1 MSFYADKRDH
11 HTTLLGLAVGA
22 AYGFTII
29 LTLEICIA
37 VYQWAAFSTFNFV
50 AAIAGVVGF
59 VVFSDP
65 RRYAVDNS
73 SMMVHYFGTIVRLW
87 IGTFFVVVLSLY
99 LTKSGEDFSRVVMT
113 MWLLATPFTLA
124 LTSFLCRRWA
134 LRLYSAK
141 GERRTAVFVGFSED
155 AQRLS
160 ESFQTSKM
168 LGITPLG
175 FFDNRQGTQRV
186 GSELPRLGSLMDA
199 IAWIEHNPVDVVF
212 VGLVHARYS
221 DIAPVVDALHDS
233 VSSVYFVPESKMFGL
248 GHMQYG
254 EIAGTPVLV
263 AYETPFIG
271 VTRLLKRFV
280 DVILSFIILLLLS
293 PVLFVIAMGVKLSS
307 PGPIVFRQ
315 MRYGV
320 GGQRIVVSK
329 FRSMRNDPLP
339 QENGEVKQATVG
351 DARVTP
357 FGRFL
362 RKTSLD
368 ELPQFFN
375 VLEGSMSI
383 VGPRPHAVQHNE
395 LYRKQV
401 KGYMLRH
408 KVKPGITGWA
418 QVNGL
423 RGETDTLDK
432 MQRRIEYDLYYIR
445 NWSLA
450 LDFKIILRTVL
461 VVLKD
466 RNAY

>member
-1 MSFYADKRDH
+1 
-11 HTTLLGLAVGA
+11 
-22 AYGFTII
+22 
-29 LTLEICIA
+29 
-37 VYQWAAFSTFNFV
+37 
-50 AAIAGVVGF
+50 
-59 VVFSDP
+59 
-65 RRYAVDNS
+65 
-73 SMMVHYFGTIVRLW
+73 
-87 IGTFFVVVLSLY
+87 
-99 LTKSGEDFSRVVMT
+99 
-113 MWLLATPFTLA
+113 
-124 LTSFLCRRWA
+124 
-134 LRLYSAK
+134 
-141 GERRTAVFVGFSED
+141 
-155 AQRLS
+155 
-160 ESFQTSKM
+160 
-168 LGITPLG
+168 
-175 FFDNRQGTQRV
+175 
-186 GSELPRLGSLMDA
+186 MDA
-199 IAWIEHNPVDVVF
+199 ITWIEHNPVDVVF

-233 VSSVYFVPESKMFGL
+233 VASVYFVPESKMFGL

-293 PVLFVIAMGVKLSS
+293 PVLFIIAMGVKLSS

-445 NWSLA
+445 HWSLA

>member
-1 MSFYADKRDH
+1 MSFYSDKRNH
-11 HTTLLGLAVGA
+11 HATLLGLVVGV
-22 AYGFTII
+22 AYAFTII
-29 LTLEICIA
+29 LTLEVCVA
-37 VYQWAAFSTFNFV
+37 FYQWANFFTFNFV
-50 AAIAGVVGF
+50 AAVAGVTGF
-59 VVFSDP
+59 IVFSDL
-65 RRYAVDNS
+65 RSHAVENT
-73 SMMVHYFGTIVRLW
+73 SMMVHHFTTIVRLW
-87 IGTFFVVVLSLY
+87 VGTFFVVVLALY
-99 LTKSGEDFSRVVMT
+99 LTKSTADFSRVVMT
-113 MWLLATPFTLA
+113 AWLIITPFTLTA
-124 LTSFLCRRWA
+124 TSLLCRWWA
-134 LRLYSAK
+134 LRLYTAK
-141 GERRTAVFVGFSED
+141 GQRRTAVFVGFSED

-160 ESFQTSKM
+160 ESFKTSKM
-168 LGITPLG
+168 LGISPLG

-186 GSELPRLGSLMDA
+186 GAELPRLGGLMDA
-199 IAWIEHNPVDVVF
+199 ISWIEKNPVDVVF
-212 VGLVHARYS
+212 VALVHARSS

-233 VSSVYFVPESKMFGL
+233 VASVYFVPDSKMFGL
-248 GHMQYG
+248 GHMQYA
-254 EIAGTPVLV
+254 EMAGTPVLV

-271 VTRLLKRFV
+271 VARLLKRFV
-280 DVILSFIILLLLS
+280 DVVLSLIILILLS
-293 PVLFVIAMGVKLSS
+293 PLLVFIALGVKLSS
-307 PGPIVFRQ
+307 PGPVMFRQ
-315 MRYGV
+315 FRYGV
-320 GGQRIVVSK
+320 GGQQIVVSK

-339 QENGEVKQATVG
+339 RGEEVRQATVG
-351 DARVTP
+351 DVRVTP

-418 QVNGL
+418 QINGL

-432 MQRRIEYDLYYIR
+432 MQRRVEYDLYYIR
-445 NWSLA
+445 NWSLT

>member
-1 MSFYADKRDH
+1 MIFSPDKNNH
-11 HTTLLGLAVGA
+11 HTTLLGLAVGF
-22 AYGFTII
+22 AYALVII

-37 VYQWAAFSTFNFV
+37 FYLRDNFATFNFV
-50 AAIAGVVGF
+50 AGVAGVTGF
-59 VVFSDP
+59 IVFSDI
-65 RRYAVDNS
+65 RRYAIENT
-73 SMMVHYFGTIVRLW
+73 SMMVHHFSTIVRLW

-99 LTKSGEDFSRVVMT
+99 LTKSTAEFSRVVVIA
-113 MWLLATPFTLA
+113 WLLVTPFTLSA
-124 LTSFLCRRWA
+124 TSLLCRWWA
-134 LRLYSAK
+134 LRLYAAK
-141 GERRTAVFVGFSED
+141 GQRRSAVFVGFSED

-160 ESFQTSKM
+160 ESFKTSKM

-175 FFDNRQGTQRV
+175 YFDNRLGTQRI
-186 GSELPRLGSLMDA
+186 GGELPRLGGLMEA
-199 IAWIEHNPVDVVF
+199 IAWIEKNPVDVVF
-212 VGLVHARYS
+212 VGLVHARSS

-233 VSSVYFVPESKMFGL
+233 VASVYFVPDSKLFGL
-248 GHMQYG
+248 GHMQYA
-254 EIAGTPVLV
+254 EMAGTPVLV

-271 VTRLLKRFV
+271 LARLLKRFV
-280 DVILSFIILLLLS
+280 DVLLS
-293 PVLFVIAMGVKLSS
+293 SLILFMLCPIMVAIAIGVKLSS
-307 PGPIVFRQ
+307 PGPVVFRQ
-315 MRYGV
+315 HRYGV
-320 GGQRIVVSK
+320 GGQQIVVAK

-339 QENGEVKQATVG
+339 QDGEVKQATVG

-368 ELPQFFN
+368 ELPQFIN
-375 VLEGSMSI
+375 VLQGSMSI

-445 NWSLA
+445 SWSLA

-461 VVLKD
+461 VVFKD

>member
-1 MSFYADKRDH
+1 MSFYSDKRHH
-11 HTTLLGLAVGA
+11 HTTSLGLAVGA
-22 AYGFTII
+22 AYAFTIV
-29 LTLEICIA
+29 LTLEICVA
-37 VYQWAAFSTFNFV
+37 LYQWADFSTFNFV
-50 AAIAGVVGF
+50 AAVGGVTGF
-59 VVFSDP
+59 IVFSDP
-65 RRYAVDNS
+65 RRYAVENS
-73 SMMVHYFGTIVRLW
+73 SMMVHFFGTIARLW
-87 IGTFFVVVLSLY
+87 AGTFFVVVLALY
-99 LTKSGEDFSRVVMT
+99 LTKSAADFSRVVMT
-113 MWLLATPFTLA
+113 MWLIATPFTLT
-124 LTSFLCRRWA
+124 LTSLLCRWWA
-134 LRLYSAK
+134 MRLYAAK
-141 GERRTAVFVGFSED
+141 GQRRTAVFVGFSED

-160 ESFQTSKM
+160 ESFQDLKM

-199 IAWIEHNPVDVVF
+199 ITWIEHNPVDVVF
-212 VGLVHARYS
+212 VGLVHARSS

-233 VSSVYFVPESKMFGL
+233 VASVYFVPDSKLFGL

-280 DVILSFIILLLLS
+280 DVILSFVILLMLS
-293 PVLFVIAMGVKLSS
+293 PILLIIAIGVKVTS
-307 PGPIVFRQ
+307 PGPVVFRQ

-339 QENGEVKQATVG
+339 QDGEVRQATVG

-357 FGRFL
+357 LGRIL

-375 VLEGSMSI
+375 VLQGSMSI

-445 NWSLA
+445 HWSLA

>member
-1 MSFYADKRDH
+1 LSFYSDKRNH
-11 HTTLLGLAVGA
+11 HATLLGLVVGV
-22 AYGFTII
+22 AYAFTIV
-29 LTLEICIA
+29 LTLEVCVA
-37 VYQWAAFSTFNFV
+37 FYQRANFSTFDFV
-50 AAIAGVVGF
+50 AAVAGVTGF
-59 VVFSDP
+59 IVFSDL
-65 RRYAVDNS
+65 RRYAVENT
-73 SMMVHYFGTIVRLW
+73 SMMVHHFGTIVRLW
-87 IGTFFVVVLSLY
+87 VGTFFVVVLALY
-99 LTKSGEDFSRVVMT
+99 LTKSTADFSRVVMT
-113 MWLLATPFTLA
+113 AWLIITPFTLTA
-124 LTSFLCRRWA
+124 TSLLCRWWA
-134 LRLYSAK
+134 LRLYTAK
-141 GERRTAVFVGFSED
+141 GQRRTAVFVGFSED

-160 ESFQTSKM
+160 ESFKTSKM
-168 LGITPLG
+168 LGISPLG

-186 GSELPRLGSLMDA
+186 GAELPRLGGLMDA
-199 IAWIEHNPVDVVF
+199 IRWIEKNPVDVVF
-212 VGLVHARYS
+212 VALVHARSS

-233 VSSVYFVPESKMFGL
+233 VASVYFVPDSKMFGL
-248 GHMQYG
+248 GHMQYA
-254 EIAGTPVLV
+254 EMAGTPVLV

-271 VTRLLKRFV
+271 VARLLKRFV
-280 DVILSFIILLLLS
+280 DVALSLIILILLS
-293 PVLFVIAMGVKLSS
+293 PLLAFIALGVKLSS
-307 PGPIVFRQ
+307 PGPVVFRQ
-315 MRYGV
+315 FRYGV
-320 GGQRIVVSK
+320 GGQEIVVSK

-339 QENGEVKQATVG
+339 RDDEVRQATVG
-351 DARVTP
+351 DVRVTP
-357 FGRFL
+357 LGRFL

-461 VVLKD
+461 VVFKD

>member
-1 MSFYADKRDH
+1 MSFYSDKRNH
-11 HTTLLGLAVGA
+11 HATLLGLVVGV
-22 AYGFTII
+22 AYAFTIV
-29 LTLEICIA
+29 LTLEVCVA
-37 VYQWAAFSTFNFV
+37 FYQRANFSTFDFV
-50 AAIAGVVGF
+50 AAVAGVTGF
-59 VVFSDP
+59 IVFSDL
-65 RRYAVDNS
+65 RRYAVENT
-73 SMMVHYFGTIVRLW
+73 SMMVHHFGTIVRLW
-87 IGTFFVVVLSLY
+87 VGTFFVVVLALY
-99 LTKSGEDFSRVVMT
+99 LTKSTADFSRVVMT
-113 MWLLATPFTLA
+113 AWLIITPFTLTA
-124 LTSFLCRRWA
+124 TSLLCRWWA
-134 LRLYSAK
+134 LRLYTAK
-141 GERRTAVFVGFSED
+141 GQRRTAVFVGFSED

-160 ESFQTSKM
+160 ESFKTSKM
-168 LGITPLG
+168 LGISPLG

-186 GSELPRLGSLMDA
+186 GAELPRLGGLMDA
-199 IAWIEHNPVDVVF
+199 IRWIEKNPVDVVF
-212 VGLVHARYS
+212 VALVHARSS

-233 VSSVYFVPESKMFGL
+233 VASVYFVPDSKMFGL
-248 GHMQYG
+248 GHMQYA
-254 EIAGTPVLV
+254 EMAGTPVLV

-271 VTRLLKRFV
+271 VARLLKRFV
-280 DVILSFIILLLLS
+280 DVALSLIILILLS
-293 PVLFVIAMGVKLSS
+293 PLLAFIALGVKLSS
-307 PGPIVFRQ
+307 PGPVVFRQ
-315 MRYGV
+315 FRYGV
-320 GGQRIVVSK
+320 GGQEIVVSK

-339 QENGEVKQATVG
+339 RDDEVRQATVG
-351 DARVTP
+351 DVRVTP
-357 FGRFL
+357 LGRFL

-461 VVLKD
+461 VVFKD

>member
-1 MSFYADKRDH
+1 MSFYSDKSNH

-22 AYGFTII
+22 AYALTII
-29 LTLEICIA
+29 LTLEICVA
-37 VYQWAAFSTFNFV
+37 VYHWADFSTFNFV
-50 AAIAGVVGF
+50 AAVGGITGF
-59 VVFSDP
+59 IVFSDP
-65 RRYAVDNS
+65 RRYAVENS
-73 SMMVHYFGTIVRLW
+73 SMMFHFFGTIIRLW
-87 IGTFFVVVLSLY
+87 IGTYFVVVLSLY
-99 LTKSGEDFSRVVMT
+99 LTKSAADFSRVVMI
-113 MWLLATPFTLA
+113 MWLVATPVTLT
-124 LTSFLCRRWA
+124 LTSLLCRRWA
-134 LRLYSAK
+134 MRLYAAK
-141 GERRTAVFVGFSED
+141 GQRRTAVFVGFSED

-160 ESFQTSKM
+160 ESFHDLKM

-175 FFDNRQGTQRV
+175 FFDNRAGTQRV
-186 GSELPRLGSLMDA
+186 GAELPRLGSLMDA
-199 IAWIEHNPVDVVF
+199 ISWIEKNPVDVVF
-212 VGLVHARYS
+212 VALVHARSS

-233 VSSVYFVPESKMFGL
+233 VASVYFVPDSKLFGL
-248 GHMQYG
+248 GHIQYG

-271 VTRLLKRFV
+271 VTRLLKRLV
-280 DVILSFIILLLLS
+280 DVVMSFLILLLLS
-293 PVLFVIAMGVKLSS
+293 PVMLTIAMGVKLTS
-307 PGPIVFRQ
+307 PGPVVFRQ

-339 QENGEVKQATVG
+339 QTSEVKQATVG

-375 VLEGSMSI
+375 VLQGSMSI

-461 VVLKD
+461 VVFKD

>member
-1 MSFYADKRDH
+1 MSFYSDKRNH
-11 HTTLLGLAVGA
+11 HATLLGLVVGV
-22 AYGFTII
+22 AYAFTIV
-29 LTLEICIA
+29 LTLEVCVA
-37 VYQWAAFSTFNFV
+37 FYQWANFSTFNFV
-50 AAIAGVVGF
+50 AAVAGVTGF
-59 VVFSDP
+59 IVFSDL
-65 RRYAVDNS
+65 RRYAVENT
-73 SMMVHYFGTIVRLW
+73 SMMVHHFGTIVRLW
-87 IGTFFVVVLSLY
+87 VGTFFVVVLALY
-99 LTKSGEDFSRVVMT
+99 LTKSTADFSRVVMT
-113 MWLLATPFTLA
+113 AWLIITPFTLTA
-124 LTSFLCRRWA
+124 TSLLCRWWA
-134 LRLYSAK
+134 LRLYTAK
-141 GERRTAVFVGFSED
+141 GQRRTAVFVGFSED

-160 ESFQTSKM
+160 ESFKTSKM
-168 LGITPLG
+168 LGISPLG
-175 FFDNRQGTQRV
+175 FFDNRQGIQRV
-186 GSELPRLGSLMDA
+186 GAELPRLGGLMDA
-199 IAWIEHNPVDVVF
+199 IRWIEENPVDVVF
-212 VGLVHARYS
+212 VALVHARSS

-233 VSSVYFVPESKMFGL
+233 VASVYFVPDSKMFGL
-248 GHMQYG
+248 GHMQYA
-254 EIAGTPVLV
+254 EMAGTPVLV

-271 VTRLLKRFV
+271 VARLLKRFV
-280 DVILSFIILLLLS
+280 DVVLSLIILILLS
-293 PVLFVIAMGVKLSS
+293 PLLAFIALGVKLSS
-307 PGPIVFRQ
+307 PGPVVFRQ
-315 MRYGV
+315 FRYGV
-320 GGQRIVVSK
+320 GGQEIVVSK

-339 QENGEVKQATVG
+339 RDEEVRQATVG
-351 DARVTP
+351 DVRVTP
-357 FGRFL
+357 LGRFL

-461 VVLKD
+461 VVVKD

>member
-1 MSFYADKRDH
+1 MSFYSDKRNH
-11 HTTLLGLAVGA
+11 HATLLGLVVGV
-22 AYGFTII
+22 AYAFTII
-29 LTLEICIA
+29 LTLEVCVA
-37 VYQWAAFSTFNFV
+37 FYQWANFSTFNFV
-50 AAIAGVVGF
+50 AAVAGVTGF
-59 VVFSDP
+59 IVFSDL
-65 RRYAVDNS
+65 RSHAVENT
-73 SMMVHYFGTIVRLW
+73 SMMVHHFTTIVRLW
-87 IGTFFVVVLSLY
+87 VGTFFVVVLALY
-99 LTKSGEDFSRVVMT
+99 LTKSTADFSRVVMT
-113 MWLLATPFTLA
+113 AWLIITPFTLTA
-124 LTSFLCRRWA
+124 TSLLCRWWA
-134 LRLYSAK
+134 LRLYTAK
-141 GERRTAVFVGFSED
+141 GQRRTAVFVGFSED

-160 ESFQTSKM
+160 ESFKTSKM
-168 LGITPLG
+168 LGISPLG

-186 GSELPRLGSLMDA
+186 GAELPRLGGLMDA
-199 IAWIEHNPVDVVF
+199 ISWIEKNPVDVVF
-212 VGLVHARYS
+212 VALVHARSS

-233 VSSVYFVPESKMFGL
+233 VASVYFVPDSKMFGL
-248 GHMQYG
+248 GHMQYA
-254 EIAGTPVLV
+254 EMAGTPVLV

-271 VTRLLKRFV
+271 VARLLKRFV
-280 DVILSFIILLLLS
+280 DVVLSLIILILLS
-293 PVLFVIAMGVKLSS
+293 PLLAFIALGVKLSS
-307 PGPIVFRQ
+307 PGPVMFRQ
-315 MRYGV
+315 FRYGV
-320 GGQRIVVSK
+320 GGQQIVVSK

-339 QENGEVKQATVG
+339 RGEEVRQATVG
-351 DARVTP
+351 DVRVTP

-418 QVNGL
+418 QINGL

-432 MQRRIEYDLYYIR
+432 MQRRVEYDLYYIR
-445 NWSLA
+445 NWSLT

>member
-1 MSFYADKRDH
+1 LSFYSDKRNH

-22 AYGFTII
+22 AYALTIV
-29 LTLEICIA
+29 LTLEIFVA
-37 VYQWAAFSTFNFV
+37 VYSRATFSTFNFV
-50 AAIAGVVGF
+50 AAVAGVTGF
-59 VVFSDP
+59 IVFSDI
-65 RRYAVDNS
+65 RRYAIDNT
-73 SMMVHYFGTIVRLW
+73 SMMVHHFTTIVRLW
-87 IGTFFVVVLSLY
+87 IGTYFVVVLALY
-99 LTKSGEDFSRVVMT
+99 LTKSAAEFSRVVMIA
-113 MWLLATPFTLA
+113 WLLVTPFTLTA
-124 LTSFLCRRWA
+124 TSLLCRWWA
-134 LRLYSAK
+134 LRLYAAK
-141 GERRTAVFVGFSED
+141 GQRRTAVFVGFSED
-155 AQRLS
+155 AQRLA
-160 ESFQTSKM
+160 ESFKTSKM
-168 LGITPLG
+168 LGIKPLG

-186 GSELPRLGSLMDA
+186 DGELVRLGGLMDA
-199 IAWIEHNPVDVVF
+199 IAWIEKNPVDVVF
-212 VGLVHARYS
+212 VGLVHARSS

-233 VSSVYFVPESKMFGL
+233 VSSVYFVPDSKLFGL
-248 GHMQYG
+248 GHMHYA
-254 EIAGTPVLV
+254 EMAGTPLLV

-271 VTRLLKRFV
+271 VARLLKRFV
-280 DVILSFIILLLLS
+280 DVLLSFFILLFLS
-293 PVLFVIAMGVKLSS
+293 PIMLTIATGVKLSS
-307 PGPIVFRQ
+307 PGPVVFRQ
-315 MRYGV
+315 FRYGV
-320 GGQRIVVSK
+320 GGQQIVVFK
-329 FRSMRNDPLP
+329 FRSMRNDPLR
-339 QENGEVKQATVG
+339 QNGELRQATVG

-375 VLEGSMSI
+375 VLQGSMSI

-445 NWSLA
+445 SWSLM

-461 VVLKD
+461 VVFKD

>member
-1 MSFYADKRDH
+1 LSFYSDKGNH
-11 HTTLLGLAVGA
+11 HTTLLGLVVGA
-22 AYGFTII
+22 AYALVII

-37 VYQWAAFSTFNFV
+37 LYLRENFSTFNFV
-50 AAIAGVVGF
+50 AGVAGVTGF
-59 VVFSDP
+59 IAFSDI
-65 RRYAVDNS
+65 RRYAIENT
-73 SMMVHYFGTIVRLW
+73 SMMVHHFSTIVRLW
-87 IGTFFVVVLSLY
+87 IGTFFVVVLALY
-99 LTKSGEDFSRVVMT
+99 LTKSTASFSRVVVIA
-113 MWLLATPFTLA
+113 WLLVTPFTLSA
-124 LTSFLCRRWA
+124 TSLLCRWWA
-134 LRLYSAK
+134 LRLYAAK
-141 GERRTAVFVGFSED
+141 GQRRTAVFVGFSED

-160 ESFQTSKM
+160 ESFKTSKM
-168 LGITPLG
+168 LGIAPLG
-175 FFDNRQGTQRV
+175 YFDNRLGTQRA
-186 GSELPRLGSLMDA
+186 GGELPRLGGLMEA
-199 IAWIEHNPVDVVF
+199 IAWIEKNPVDVVF
-212 VGLVHARYS
+212 VGLLHARSS

-233 VSSVYFVPESKMFGL
+233 VASVYFVPDSKLFGL
-248 GHMQYG
+248 GHMQYA
-254 EIAGTPVLV
+254 EIDGTPVLV

-271 VTRLLKRFV
+271 VARLLKRFV
-280 DVILSFIILLLLS
+280 DVLLSSLILLMLS
-293 PVLFVIAMGVKLSS
+293 PLLLVVAIGVKLSS
-307 PGPIVFRQ
+307 PGPVVFRQ
-315 MRYGV
+315 YRYGV
-320 GGQRIVVSK
+320 GGQKIVVAK

-339 QENGEVKQATVG
+339 QGDEVKQATVG

-375 VLEGSMSI
+375 VLQGSMSI

-445 NWSLA
+445 SWSLV

-461 VVLKD
+461 VVFRD

>member
-1 MSFYADKRDH
+1 LSFYSDKRNH
-11 HTTLLGLAVGA
+11 HTTLLGLAVGV
-22 AYGFTII
+22 AYAVTIV
-29 LTLEICIA
+29 LTLEICVA
-37 VYQWAAFSTFNFV
+37 FYFLANFSTFNFV
-50 AAIAGVVGF
+50 AAVAGVTGF
-59 VVFSDP
+59 IVFSDI
-65 RRYAVDNS
+65 RRYAIDNT
-73 SMMVHYFGTIVRLW
+73 SMMVHHFATIVRLW
-87 IGTFFVVVLSLY
+87 IGTFFVVVLALY
-99 LTKSGEDFSRVVMT
+99 LTKSAADFSRVVMIA
-113 MWLLATPFTLA
+113 WLLVTPFTLTA
-124 LTSFLCRRWA
+124 TSLLCRWWA
-134 LRLYSAK
+134 LRLYTAK
-141 GERRTAVFVGFSED
+141 GQRRTAVFVGFSED

-160 ESFQTSKM
+160 ESFKASKM
-168 LGITPLG
+168 LGITALG
-175 FFDNRQGTQRV
+175 YFDNRLGTQRV
-186 GSELPRLGSLMDA
+186 GGELERLGGLMDA
-199 IAWIEHNPVDVVF
+199 IAWIEKNPVDVVF
-212 VGLVHARYS
+212 VGLVHARSS

-233 VSSVYFVPESKMFGL
+233 VSSVYFVPDSKLFGL
-248 GHMQYG
+248 GHMQYA
-254 EIAGTPVLV
+254 EMAGTPLLV

-271 VTRLLKRFV
+271 VARLLKRFV
-280 DVILSFIILLLLS
+280 DVLLSFFILLMLS
-293 PVLFVIAMGVKLSS
+293 PILLAIAIGVKLSS
-307 PGPIVFRQ
+307 PGPVVFRQ
-315 MRYGV
+315 LRYGV
-320 GGQRIVVSK
+320 GGQKIVVSK

-339 QENGEVKQATVG
+339 QTGEIKQAIVG

-375 VLEGSMSI
+375 VLQGSMSI

-445 NWSLA
+445 SWSLM

-461 VVLKD
+461 VVFKD
-466 RNAY
+466 RHAY

>member
-1 MSFYADKRDH
+1 MSFYTDKRNH
-11 HTTLLGLAVGA
+11 HTTLLGLAIGA
-22 AYGFTII
+22 AYALTII
-29 LTLEICIA
+29 LTLEICVAI
-37 VYQWAAFSTFNFV
+37 YQWADFSTFNFV
-50 AAIAGVVGF
+50 AVVAGVTGF
-59 VVFSDP
+59 IVFSDL
-65 RRYAVDNS
+65 RRYAVDNAAL
-73 SMMVHYFGTIVRLW
+73 MVHRFSTIVKLW
-87 IGTFFVVVLSLY
+87 IGTFFVVVLALY
-99 LTKSGEDFSRVVMT
+99 LTKTGPEFSRVVMIL
-113 MWLLATPFTLA
+113 WLVVTPFTLT
-124 LTSFLCRRWA
+124 LTSLGCRWWA
-134 LRLYSAK
+134 LRMYTAK
-141 GERRTAVFVGFSED
+141 GERRTAIFVGFSED
-155 AQRLS
+155 AQRLA
-160 ESFQTSKM
+160 ESFQASKM
-168 LGITPLG
+168 LGITPVG

-186 GSELPRLGSLMDA
+186 GSELPRLGSLMEA
-199 IAWIEHNPVDVVF
+199 IDWIEHNPVDVVF
-212 VGLVHARYS
+212 VGLVHARTS

-233 VSSVYFVPESKMFGL
+233 VASVYFVPDSKLFGL
-248 GHMQYG
+248 GHMQYA
-254 EIAGTPVLV
+254 EMAGTPVLV

-271 VTRLLKRFV
+271 ITRLLKRFV
-280 DVILSFIILLLLS
+280 DVIMSFLILLLLS
-293 PVLFVIAMGVKLSS
+293 PVLLAIAIGVKLSS
-307 PGPIVFRQ
+307 PGPVVFRQ

-320 GGQRIVVSK
+320 GGQKIVVSK

-339 QENGEVKQATVG
+339 QTGEVRQATVG

-418 QVNGL
+418 QINGL

-445 NWSLA
+445 NWSLG

-461 VVLKD
+461 VVVKD

>member
-1 MSFYADKRDH
+1 MSFYSDKRNH
-11 HTTLLGLAVGA
+11 HATLLGLVVGV
-22 AYGFTII
+22 AYAFTII
-29 LTLEICIA
+29 LTLEVCVA
-37 VYQWAAFSTFNFV
+37 FYQWANFSTFNFV
-50 AAIAGVVGF
+50 AAVAGVTGF
-59 VVFSDP
+59 IVFSDL
-65 RRYAVDNS
+65 RSHAVENT
-73 SMMVHYFGTIVRLW
+73 SMMVHHFTTIVRLW
-87 IGTFFVVVLSLY
+87 VGTFFVVVLALY
-99 LTKSGEDFSRVVMT
+99 LTKSTADFSRVVMT
-113 MWLLATPFTLA
+113 AWLIITPFTLTA
-124 LTSFLCRRWA
+124 TSLLCRWWA
-134 LRLYSAK
+134 LRLYTAK
-141 GERRTAVFVGFSED
+141 GQRRTAVFVGFSED

-160 ESFQTSKM
+160 ESFKTSKM
-168 LGITPLG
+168 LGISPLG

-186 GSELPRLGSLMDA
+186 GAELPRLGGLMDA
-199 IAWIEHNPVDVVF
+199 ISWIEKNPVDVVF
-212 VGLVHARYS
+212 VALVHARSS

-233 VSSVYFVPESKMFGL
+233 VASVYFVPDSKMFGL
-248 GHMQYG
+248 GHMQYA
-254 EIAGTPVLV
+254 EMAGTPVLV

-271 VTRLLKRFV
+271 VARLLKRFV
-280 DVILSFIILLLLS
+280 DVVLSLIILILLS
-293 PVLFVIAMGVKLSS
+293 PLLVFIALGVKLSS
-307 PGPIVFRQ
+307 PGPVMFRQ
-315 MRYGV
+315 FRYGV
-320 GGQRIVVSK
+320 GGQQIVVSK

-339 QENGEVKQATVG
+339 RGEEVRQATVG
-351 DARVTP
+351 DVRVTP

-418 QVNGL
+418 QINGL

-432 MQRRIEYDLYYIR
+432 MQRRVEYDLYYIR
-445 NWSLA
+445 NWSLT